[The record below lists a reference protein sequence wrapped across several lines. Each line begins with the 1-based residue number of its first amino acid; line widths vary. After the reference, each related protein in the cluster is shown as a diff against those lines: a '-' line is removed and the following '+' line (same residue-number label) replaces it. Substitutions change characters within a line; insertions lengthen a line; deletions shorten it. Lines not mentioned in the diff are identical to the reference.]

1 MAELVTDPDISP
13 VLSEQQ
19 WARLCEHAVPRTVA
33 AGDLVFRTGEPD
45 YPMVLVEEGEVDLV
59 RDPLRW
65 VGEEVIATVGPRG
78 FVGELGLLNGQR
90 AFLSARATGPGLV
103 RLLDRTSLRR
113 VLAQDDE
120 LGDLILH
127 ALWVRRDALRATAAA
142 LTLKIVG
149 DGTSRAFLDLRRFA
163 ERFDLVHT
171 AVALAPGDPV
181 YSTVHEFAVDDLPVA
196 FIQGEPILRAT
207 PGELAERLG
216 LAYEPGAEGLV
227 DVAII
232 GGGPAGLAAA
242 IYAASEGL
250 SAVLLEAVAP
260 GGQAAATSRIENF
273 LGFPFGVSGGD
284 LIGQAT
290 LQAIKFGVRVCAPC
304 EAVDLRPDG
313 DTLAITLTD
322 GSVIQARSAVVTSG
336 AHYRQLPLAR
346 WAEFE
351 RVGIHYAATPLELR
365 QVAESPVVVVGGA
378 NSAGQAAIF
387 LAAGG
392 CPVHLVV
399 RRNDLAATMSSYL
412 IDRIATDARIQVHTG
427 SNVVGLDGGERL
439 EAVEIDTVGRV
450 PARGLFCF
458 IGADPAT
465 SWLAALDRD
474 DAGFIRTGTDVTTQ
488 SLEHWQ
494 RMGREPLPFE
504 TSIPRVFAAGDVRRG
519 SMKRVAA
526 AVGEGSSAIA
536 SVHRA
541 LAG

>member
-1 MAELVTDPDISP
+1 MAEFVEDPRLAPS
-13 VLSEQQ
+13 LSEEQ
-19 WARLCEHAVPRTVA
+19 WERLCARAVPRTVA
-33 AGDLVFRTGEPD
+33 DGDLVFRTGERD
-45 YPMVLVEEGEVDLV
+45 YPMILVEEGEVELV

-65 VGEEVIATVGPRG
+65 LGEEVVARVGPRS
-78 FVGELGLLNGQR
+78 FVGELGLLNGQS
-90 AFLSARATGPGLV
+90 AFLSARAVGPGRV
-103 RLLDRTSLRR
+103 RSLARADLRR
-113 VLAQDDE
+113 VLAEDDE
-120 LGDLILH
+120 LGDIILH
-127 ALWVRRDALRATAAA
+127 ALWERRESLRKGTAAY
-142 LTLKIVG
+142 TLKFVG
-149 DGTSRAFLDLRRFA
+149 DATSQEFLALRRFA

-171 AVALAPGDPV
+171 AVGLAPDEVIENPAHRIDPAD
-181 YSTVHEFAVDDLPVA
+181 FPVA
-196 FIQGEPILRAT
+196 YIQGEPLVRAT
-207 PGELAERLG
+207 PGMVAERLG
-216 LAYEPGAEGLV
+216 LAYERGEEGVV
-227 DVAII
+227 DVVIV

-250 SAVLLEAVAP
+250 SAVLLDAVAP

-273 LGFPFGVSGGD
+273 LGFPFGVSGGA

-304 EAVDLRPDG
+304 EAAALRSVDG
-313 DTLAITLTD
+313 GVEVTLAD
-322 GSVIQARSAVVTSG
+322 GGIIHARSAVVTSG
-336 AHYRQLPLAR
+336 AHYRQLPLER
-346 WAEFE
+346 WEDFE
-351 RVGIHYAATPLELR
+351 RGGIHYAATPLELR

-378 NSAGQAAIF
+378 NSAGQAALF
-387 LAAGG
+387 LAANG

-399 RRNDLAATMSSYL
+399 RRGDLGATMSSYL
-412 IDRIATDARIQVHTG
+412 VDRIHTDARIQVHTR
-427 SNVVGLDGGERL
+427 SNVVGLAGADRL
-439 EAVEIDTVGRV
+439 EAVEIDTAGSVA
-450 PARGLFCF
+450 ARGLFCF

-465 SWLAALDRD
+465 GWVSMLDRD

-488 SLEHWQ
+488 TLDHWQ